1 MERGKYIVTGHEPEE
16 AAVSDRNSDISL
28 TLNVYTQLGLQDAV
42 VEMGRLQDP
51 ERAREEQDRMYGGA
65 STDEDAGSSMAI

>member
-1 MERGKYIVTGHEPEE
+1 MNPKMLRYLIGH
-16 AAVSDRNSDISL
+16 SDISL

-42 VEMGRLQDP
+42 VEMGMLQDP
-51 ERAREEQDRMYGGA
+51 ERARKEQDRMYGGA